1 MGMTAKITSKGQTT
15 LPAEA
20 RAILGVKPGDRVRY
34 VPLEDGSLKVE
45 KLEDSLS
52 SLWGILKTDV
62 RLSDEELRQAI
73 EDAREAMA
81 LGLDRD

>member
-1 MGMTAKITSKGQTT
+1 MSMTAKITSTGQTT

-34 VPLEDGSLKVE
+34 VRQEDGSLRVE
-45 KLEDSLS
+45 KVDMSLA
-52 SLWGILKTDV
+52 SLRGIIKTDV
-62 RLSDEELRQAI
+62 RLTARELKQAI
-73 EDAREAMA
+73 EDARQAMA